1 MSRFVTA
8 AWSALVVA
16 LSTLPLAAGYSAPL
30 AIGVLIGCA
39 IVPFGVA
46 GLGRV
51 VRIGRGW
58 VAVAGTVLAVSA
70 ALILLDGV
78 DTESQAVPGWRASP
92 ALRVLGPLIDSVP
105 RLLTA
110 PRPAPADVGY
120 LVPTALLVWIVALGV
135 AVVAVG
141 RARATAAPLVGAV
154 ALQVAGGLL
163 TAGRGDSSGA
173 VALATAVVLL
183 LGWVLLP
190 SQARASARV
199 GGVGATEAAGAA
211 APTAASGP
219 GAAAAP
225 TTTSATARRGLLVPA
240 VAALILASFALTAV
254 AVPTVRSF
262 EPRTL
267 VPPPELPLAATNP
280 IPTLSLW
287 NSRPDTPVLSV
298 SPDGASLPERLTIA
312 ALPDFDG
319 AAWTIDA
326 RLRAVG
332 VVDDPDLDPG
342 TRQRE
347 VAYVLTD
354 SALGGVWV
362 PSAGMAQSVSGADV
376 LMDTDTGVLLA
387 PEGLGDDPVTIHGL
401 VDAPVDTEIGRAGT
415 PMAEVAARY
424 LELPRIPA
432 SLREESAALIQ
443 GTTSRWE
450 QALAIAEGVRG
461 ERTLDVGAPSG
472 SSYGRIQEFLF
483 LPAADGGQV
492 GTSEQFAASFA
503 VLARAAGLPT
513 RLVIGF
519 DLTDAVAGADGSV
532 TVTGD
537 DARMWAEVYFARA
550 GWVALDASPATSTD
564 TGDLPEPPTS
574 DDQPDRPE
582 DVGAEDDQD
591 TEENVA
597 EPGDDADGRTAMN
610 LVTGLTLLAGLALL
624 GVLAVAGLATARA
637 VRRRR
642 WRAGGA
648 VGAWAQVLDAAVL
661 AGRPVP
667 RSSAAPDAARVLA
680 GAGET
685 GHAARDRTLGGP
697 VSGGSSGLEGDGGGD
712 LGSGGV
718 AAAPEGR
725 GATALMLAERAER
738 AAFGPEPR
746 AVASTAVG
754 QSVPAGALSGATSDW
769 ELATAVERDLR
780 ASASAWRRAVWWVS
794 PAVFGGRRADR

>member
-1 MSRFVTA
+1 MNRFAVA

-16 LSTLPLAAGYSAPL
+16 LSTLPLAAGYSSPV
-30 AIGVLIGCA
+30 AIGVLIGCG

-46 GLGRV
+46 ALGRV
-51 VRIGRGW
+51 AKIGRGW

-78 DTESQAVPGWRASP
+78 DTESQPVPGWRASP
-92 ALRVLGPLIDSVP
+92 ALSVLGPLIDSVP

-154 ALQVAGGLL
+154 ALHVAGALL
-163 TAGRGDSSGA
+163 TAGRGDTSGA

-199 GGVGATEAAGAA
+199 GGQPPTGTTSSPTVATGLEKPA
-211 APTAASGP
+211 AP
-219 GAAAAP
+219 
-225 TTTSATARRGLLVPA
+225 ARRGLLVPA
-240 VAALILASFALTAV
+240 VAALVLASFALTAV

-280 IPTLSLW
+280 IPALSLW
-287 NSRPDTPVLSV
+287 NSRPDTPLLSV
-298 SPDGASLPERLTIA
+298 SPDGADLPERLTIA

-332 VVDDPDLDPG
+332 VVDAPDLDPG
-342 TRQRE
+342 TRQRD
-347 VAYVLTD
+347 VAFVLTD

-376 LMDTDTGVLLA
+376 LMDTDTGVLVA
-387 PEGLGDDPVTIHGL
+387 PDGLGTDPVTIRGL
-401 VDAPVDTEIGRAGT
+401 LDAPTDTEISRAGT
-415 PMAEVAARY
+415 PMAEVATRY

-432 SLREESAALIQ
+432 SLREESAALTE
-443 GTTSRWE
+443 GTHSRWE

-483 LPAADGGQV
+483 LPQADGGQV

-519 DLTDAVAGADGSV
+519 DLTDAVADADGSV

-550 GWVALDASPATSTD
+550 GWVALDPSPATSTD
-564 TGDLPEPPTS
+564 TGDLPQPPAG
-574 DDQPDRPE
+574 DEQPDQPE
-582 DVGAEDDQD
+582 DVGADDGQD
-591 TEENVA
+591 AEENVA
-597 EPGDDADGRTAMN
+597 EPGDGDADTQTAMN
-610 LVTGLTLLAGLALL
+610 VVTGLTMLAGLALL
-624 GVLAVAGLATARA
+624 GVLGLVGLAAARE

-642 WRAGGA
+642 WRAAGA
-648 VGAWAQVLDAAVL
+648 AGAWAQVLDAAVL

-667 RSSAAPDAARVLA
+667 SSSAAPDAARALA
-680 GAGET
+680 EATET
-685 GHAARDRTLGGP
+685 GRSAPDRTPGRP
-697 VSGGSSGLEGDGGGD
+697 VS
-712 LGSGGV
+712 
-718 AAAPEGR
+718 AAPDGR
-725 GATALMLAERAER
+725 GTTALMLAERAER

-746 AVASTAVG
+746 AGASTAVG
-754 QSVPAGALSGATSDW
+754 HSAPAGAPSVATSDW
-769 ELATAVERDLR
+769 ELAIAVERDLR
-780 ASASAWRRAVWWVS
+780 ASAGAWRRAVWWVS
-794 PAVFGGRRADR
+794 PAVLGGRRAQR

>member
-1 MSRFVTA
+1 MSRFAAA

-16 LSTLPLAAGYSAPL
+16 LSTLPLAAGYSSPV

-46 GLGRV
+46 ALGRV
-51 VRIGRGW
+51 VKVGRGW

-78 DTESQAVPGWRASP
+78 DTEAQVVPGWRASP
-92 ALRVLGPLIDSVP
+92 ALSVLGPLIDSVP

-163 TAGRGDSSGA
+163 TAGRADPSGA

-190 SQARASARV
+190 SQARVSARV
-199 GGVGATEAAGAA
+199 GGEATKADPTAAPSVASGLGAA
-211 APTAASGP
+211 ASP
-219 GAAAAP
+219 AP
-225 TTTSATARRGLLVPA
+225 RGLLVPA
-240 VAALILASFALTAV
+240 VAALILASFALTAA
-254 AVPTVRSF
+254 AVPTARSF

-280 IPTLSLW
+280 IPNLSLW
-287 NSRPDTPVLSV
+287 NARPDTPVLSV
-298 SPDGASLPERLTIA
+298 SPDGARLPERLTIA

-332 VVDDPDLDPG
+332 VVDEPDLEPG

-362 PSAGMAQSVSGADV
+362 PSAGMAQAVSGTDV
-376 LMDTDTGVLLA
+376 LMDTDTGVLVA
-387 PEGLGDDPVTIHGL
+387 PEGLGTDPVTIRGL
-401 VDAPVDTEIGRAGT
+401 VDAPTDTEIGRAGT
-415 PMAEVAARY
+415 PMAEVATRY

-432 SLREESAALIQ
+432 SLREESAALTE
-443 GTTSRWE
+443 GTHSRWE

-550 GWVALDASPATSTD
+550 GWVAVDPSPATSTD
-564 TGDLPEPPTS
+564 TGDLPEPPTG
-574 DDQPDRPE
+574 DDRPDQPE

-591 TEENVA
+591 AEENVA
-597 EPGDDADGRTAMN
+597 EPGDDAETRTGMDA
-610 LVTGLTLLAGLALL
+610 VAWLTVLAGLALL
-624 GVLAVAGLATARA
+624 GVLAVAGLAIARA
-637 VRRRR
+637 TRRGR
-642 WRAGGA
+642 WRAAGA

-667 RSSAAPDAARVLA
+667 PSSAAPDAALALSGRAPARVLA
-680 GAGET
+680 G
-685 GHAARDRTLGGP
+685 
-697 VSGGSSGLEGDGGGD
+697 
-712 LGSGGV
+712 
-718 AAAPEGR
+718 
-725 GATALMLAERAER
+725 RAER
-738 AAFGPEPR
+738 AAFGPEPT
-746 AVASTAVG
+746 AVVSTALG
-754 QSVPAGALSGATSDW
+754 RSAPAGAPAEARSDW
-769 ELATAVERDLR
+769 ELATAIERDLR
-780 ASASAWRRAVWWVS
+780 AGTSPWRRLVWWVS
-794 PAVFGGRRADR
+794 PAVFGGRRADRADR

>member
-1 MSRFVTA
+1 MSRFAAA

-16 LSTLPLAAGYSAPL
+16 LSTLPLAAGYSSPV

-46 GLGRV
+46 ALGRV
-51 VRIGRGW
+51 AKIGRGW

-78 DTESQAVPGWRASP
+78 DTESQPVPGWRASP
-92 ALRVLGPLIDSVP
+92 ALSVLGPLIDSVP

-154 ALQVAGGLL
+154 ALQVAGALL
-163 TAGRGDSSGA
+163 TAGRGDPSGA

-199 GGVGATEAAGAA
+199 GGEIPTETESTSSPTVASGLEKPA
-211 APTAASGP
+211 AP
-219 GAAAAP
+219 
-225 TTTSATARRGLLVPA
+225 ARRGLLVPA
-240 VAALILASFALTAV
+240 VAALILASFALTAA

-262 EPRTL
+262 EPRAL

-280 IPTLSLW
+280 IPALSLW
-287 NSRPDTPVLSV
+287 NSRPNTPLLSV
-298 SPDGASLPERLTIA
+298 SPDGANLPERLTIA

-332 VVDDPDLDPG
+332 VVDEPDLDPG

-362 PSAGMAQSVSGADV
+362 PSAGMAQSVAGADV
-376 LMDTDTGVLLA
+376 LMDTDTGVLVA
-387 PEGLGDDPVTIHGL
+387 PEGLGADPVTIRGL
-401 VDAPVDTEIGRAGT
+401 LDAPTDTEIGRAGT
-415 PMAEVAARY
+415 PMAEVATRY

-450 QALAIAEGVRG
+450 QAVAIAEGVRG

-513 RLVIGF
+513 RLMIGF

-550 GWVALDASPATSTD
+550 GWVALDPSPATSTD
-564 TGDLPEPPTS
+564 TGDLPEPPAG
-574 DDQPDRPE
+574 DDQPDQPE

-591 TEENVA
+591 ADVNVA
-597 EPGDDADGRTAMN
+597 EPGDDADGQTGMN
-610 LVTGLTLLAGLALL
+610 VVTGLTLLAGLALL
-624 GVLAVAGLATARA
+624 GVFAVAGLAIARA

-642 WRAGGA
+642 WRAAGA

-667 RSSAAPDAARVLA
+667 SSSAAPDAARALA
-680 GAGET
+680 DAT
-685 GHAARDRTLGGP
+685 GTGRSAPDRTPGRP
-697 VSGGSSGLEGDGGGD
+697 AS
-712 LGSGGV
+712 
-718 AAAPEGR
+718 AAPEGR
-725 GATALMLAERAER
+725 GTTALMLAERAER

-746 AVASTAVG
+746 AGASTAVG
-754 QSVPAGALSGATSDW
+754 QSAPAGAPSVATSDW
-769 ELATAVERDLR
+769 ELAIAVERDLR
-780 ASASAWRRAVWWVS
+780 ARAGAWRRAVWWVS
-794 PAVFGGRRADR
+794 PAVLRGRRAER

>member
-1 MSRFVTA
+1 MIRFATA
-8 AWSALVVA
+8 AWSALVLA
-16 LSTLPLAAGYSAPL
+16 LATLPLAAGYSSPVA
-30 AIGVLIGCA
+30 AGVLIGCA
-39 IVPFGVA
+39 IVPFGIA
-46 GLGRV
+46 ALGRV
-51 VRIGRGW
+51 ARVGRGW

-78 DTESQAVPGWRASP
+78 EAEAQAQPGWRASP
-92 ALRVLGPLIDSVP
+92 ALSLLGPLIDSVP

-154 ALQVAGGLL
+154 ALLVAGGLL
-163 TAGRGDSSGA
+163 TAGRGDATGWI
-173 VALATAVVLL
+173 ALATAVVLL

-190 SQARASARV
+190 SQARASSRV
-199 GGVGATEAAGAA
+199 GGDADPGGAGGGTRPGLSGGGPDGSTGAA
-211 APTAASGP
+211 
-219 GAAAAP
+219 
-225 TTTSATARRGLLVPA
+225 RRRVLVPA
-240 VAALILASFALTAV
+240 VAAVILGSFALTAV
-254 AVPTVRSF
+254 AVPTSRSF

-280 IPTLSLW
+280 IPNLALW
-287 NSRPDTPVLSV
+287 NARPNFPLLSV
-298 SPDGASLPERLTIA
+298 SPDGARLPERLTVA

-332 VVDDPDLDPG
+332 VVDEPDLQPG

-347 VAYVLTD
+347 VAYVLAD
-354 SALGGVWV
+354 AALAGVWV
-362 PSAGMAQSVSGADV
+362 PSAGMAAAVSGADV
-376 LMDTDTGVLLA
+376 LMDTDTGVLVA
-387 PEGLGDDPVTIHGL
+387 PDGLGSDPVSVRAL
-401 VDAPVDTEIGRAGT
+401 VDAPTDAEIDRAGT

-432 SLREESAALIQ
+432 SLREESVALTE
-443 GTTSRWE
+443 GTHSRWE

-483 LPAADGGQV
+483 LPEADGGQV

-519 DLTDAVAGADGSV
+519 DLTEAVAAADGSV

-550 GWVALDASPATSTD
+550 GWVAVDPSPATSID
-564 TGDLPEPPTS
+564 TGDLPEPPTGE
-574 DDQPDRPE
+574 DQPDRPE

-591 TEENVA
+591 AEENVA
-597 EPGDDADGRTAMN
+597 EPGDDADGRTGMSVA
-610 LVTGLTLLAGLALL
+610 TGLTLLAGLAFL
-624 GVLAVAGLATARA
+624 GVLAVVALAIARA

-642 WRAGGA
+642 WRAAGA
-648 VGAWAQVLDAAVL
+648 VGAWALVLDAAVL

-667 RSSAAPDAARVLA
+667 RSSAAPEAARALA
-680 GAGET
+680 GAAET
-685 GHAARDRTLGGP
+685 GHSAPDRSP
-697 VSGGSSGLEGDGGGD
+697 VRSVS
-712 LGSGGV
+712 
-718 AAAPEGR
+718 AAPEDR
-725 GATALMLAERAER
+725 GTAALMLAERAER
-738 AAFGPEPR
+738 AAFGPQPR
-746 AVASTAVG
+746 AAGSTAVG
-754 QSVPAGALSGATSDW
+754 HSAPIGAPTEATSDW

-780 ASASAWRRAVWWVS
+780 AGASTWRRAVWWVS
-794 PAVFGGRRADR
+794 PAVLRGRRASGQDDRMRGEKADPVGRRESQGDE